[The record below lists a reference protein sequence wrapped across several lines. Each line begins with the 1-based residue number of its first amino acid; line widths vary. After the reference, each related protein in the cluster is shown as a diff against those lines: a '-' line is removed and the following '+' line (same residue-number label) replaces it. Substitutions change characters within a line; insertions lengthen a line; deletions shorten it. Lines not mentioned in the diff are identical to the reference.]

1 MNFAEPRS
9 DVPSPNTE
17 KRRAQRRRVLKDGTI
32 AFGGL
37 GIPCTVR
44 DISDSGAALIV
55 SAESDIPKE
64 FVLAVVSSS
73 LIRKCRMVWRQ
84 GSRLGAVFSWD

>member
-1 MNFAEPRS
+1 MNIVEPRS
-9 DVPSPNTE
+9 DVALLNTE

-37 GIPCTVR
+37 GVPCTVR
-44 DISDSGAALIV
+44 DISDSGAALV
-55 SAESDIPKE
+55 VNAESDIPKE
-64 FVLAVVSSS
+64 FLLAVVSSS